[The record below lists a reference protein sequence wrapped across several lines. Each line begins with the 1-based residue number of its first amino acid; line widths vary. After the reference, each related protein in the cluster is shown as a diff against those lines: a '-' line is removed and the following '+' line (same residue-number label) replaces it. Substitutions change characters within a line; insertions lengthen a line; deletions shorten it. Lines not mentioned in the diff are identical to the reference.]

1 MNNCKWLMIGSTTP
15 CGKSCRSEFCGYHSQ
30 SAKKGS
36 SNGPLPCLIC
46 KIGVRGKSQQLC
58 LKCGGKK
65 FRELKR
71 YYDKRSLKIKPEH
84 LDKNIDKI
92 IKSPQDYIDRFIIEK
107 SKIFDASVSN
117 TNN

>member
-30 SAKKGS
+30 SVRRGS
-36 SNGPLPCLIC
+36 TGPVHCLIC
-46 KIGVRGKSQQLC
+46 NIGVRGKSQLC
-58 LKCGGKK
+58 RKCGGTRY
-65 FRELKR
+65 RELKR
-71 YYDKRSLKIKPEH
+71 YYDKRVVKPEH